1 MTLHTAQGIARS
13 LGYSIRRTGW
23 DTELRVVKKGL
34 TGKAAAD
41 LGYYTSDLQDA
52 VDTCKAMAR
61 LDVEQ
66 GMDRVMAS

>member
-1 MTLHTAQGIARS
+1 MTLHTAQGIARQ

-34 TGKAAAD
+34 IGKPAAD

-61 LDVEQ
+61 HEQDLRLDWVK
-66 GMDRVMAS
+66 A